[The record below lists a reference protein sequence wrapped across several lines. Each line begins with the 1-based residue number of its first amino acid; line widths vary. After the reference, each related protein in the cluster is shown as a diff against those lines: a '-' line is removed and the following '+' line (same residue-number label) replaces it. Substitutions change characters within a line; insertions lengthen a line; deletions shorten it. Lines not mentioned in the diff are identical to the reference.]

1 MSLSDTS
8 LLGYGREIY
17 ERDHFTCQYCGF
29 DGRTFDAWMQ
39 LSIDHVRPRSS
50 GGDDARGN
58 LVTACHSCNA
68 ITSRMQFA
76 ADLSRDEVFRLKREH
91 VAERRQRFHAGWL
104 EHVAPRHLARP
115 LPRSTEDEG

>member
-8 LLGYGREIY
+8 LMGYGRATF

-29 DGRTFDAWMQ
+29 DGRTFDTWMQ
-39 LSIDHVRPRSS
+39 LSVDHVRPRSS
-50 GGDDARGN
+50 GGDDALGN

-68 ITSRMQFA
+68 ITSRMKFP
-76 ADLSRDEVFRLKREH
+76 ADLPDAEVFRQKRER
-91 VAERRQRFHAGWL
+91 VAERRRKFHAAWL

-115 LPRSTEDEG
+115 LPRSGDAER